1 MLSGSTFS
9 THSNFLTL
17 PVKPTLLFIVS
28 FGLLLAHSRECVANS
43 LRSNVPVDV
52 ELDSNGTLTGEVRSV
67 DGLAPGARRVSGFR
81 GSHLVAEA
89 PMATDGGF
97 RLGGLDGGIYWV
109 ATPGTG
115 QSVRAW
121 ATGTAP
127 PASQHRLVLV
137 HDVVTPVSSVTQ
149 QAVVVAQLPYSP
161 MTNYAVQPV
170 PAYPFQPYQVPGGG
184 MVFPGYYTSPGAAF
198 FGPLVTTAVV
208 TAVSGVIVVTM
219 DDDDDDNRAASP

>member
-1 MLSGSTFS
+1 
-9 THSNFLTL
+9 
-17 PVKPTLLFIVS
+17 
-28 FGLLLAHSRECVANS
+28 
-43 LRSNVPVDV
+43 
-52 ELDSNGTLTGEVRSV
+52 
-67 DGLAPGARRVSGFR
+67 
-81 GSHLVAEA
+81 
-89 PMATDGGF
+89 MATDGGF

-184 MVFPGYYTSPGAAF
+184 MIFPGYYTSPGAAF

-219 DDDDDDNRAASP
+219 DDDDDDDRAASP